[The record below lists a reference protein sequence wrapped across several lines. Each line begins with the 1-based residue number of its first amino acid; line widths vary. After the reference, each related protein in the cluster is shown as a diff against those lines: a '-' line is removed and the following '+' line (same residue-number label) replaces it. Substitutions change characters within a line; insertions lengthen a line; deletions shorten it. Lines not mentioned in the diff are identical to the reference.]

1 MAYMYM
7 YYVHSGVHLENFSR
21 GGGAI
26 VTYCEKLGGAMDYL
40 GENYR
45 G

>member
-7 YYVHSGVHLENFSR
+7 YYAHSGVHLENFSR
-21 GGGAI
+21 GGAI
-26 VTYCEKLGGAMDYL
+26 VMYCEKLGGAMDYL